1 MYALLPRRVYSCPSD
16 IMLHRLLLAS
26 TQRCCRSTNPT
37 TTLRLCCFSNSSS
50 SSSSSILNDNDAT
63 NINTNNKPGVSL
75 HFTHPNNSI
84 AILTLQNIKRKNAL
98 TVDMMKQLEQH
109 VETLIRWSST
119 NKKKCDDNNVI
130 VNSDCAT
137 NDNDDARVL
146 ILTGANGTF
155 CSGLDLHDNNDDQQ
169 QVGVVTDDE
178 SSEDDSSQQL
188 RQGINMIQHMTK
200 VTNQLHSLPV
210 LSICAVDGYA
220 VGGGAELTTCTDLV
234 VLGRNATIQFLH
246 AKRGASF
253 GWGGGRRLVQKVGRR
268 KALRMLLLGECVY
281 GEEEARQNPTS
292 GGMLPSSSYADAVAN
307 EGESALNATMRYIQP
322 ILDLPCSQSIRAIK
336 NVVVSAADGD
346 REVSNMAMRAEMEA
360 FLSVWEVKQMW
371 HRLRKRK
378 IGRKRNRM
386 IERYS
391 SK

>member
-1 MYALLPRRVYSCPSD
+1 
-16 IMLHRLLLAS
+16 
-26 TQRCCRSTNPT
+26 
-37 TTLRLCCFSNSSS
+37 
-50 SSSSSILNDNDAT
+50 
-63 NINTNNKPGVSL
+63 
-75 HFTHPNNSI
+75 
-84 AILTLQNIKRKNAL
+84 
-98 TVDMMKQLEQH
+98 MKQLEQH

-119 NKKKCDDNNVI
+119 NKKICDDNNVI
-130 VNSDCAT
+130 ANSDCAT

-178 SSEDDSSQQL
+178 SSEDDSSQL

-281 GEEEARQNPTS
+281 GEEETRQIPTS

-336 NVVVSAADGD
+336 NVVISAADGD
-346 REVSNMAMRAEMEA
+346 REVFHNTDMESGQLKKLETNTNMAMRAEMEA
-360 FLSVWEVKQMW
+360 FLSVWGGEANVAQIKKTKD
-371 HRLRKRK
+371 RLKEK
-378 IGRKRNRM
+378 
-386 IERYS
+386 
-391 SK
+391 

>member
-1 MYALLPRRVYSCPSD
+1 
-16 IMLHRLLLAS
+16 
-26 TQRCCRSTNPT
+26 
-37 TTLRLCCFSNSSS
+37 
-50 SSSSSILNDNDAT
+50 
-63 NINTNNKPGVSL
+63 
-75 HFTHPNNSI
+75 
-84 AILTLQNIKRKNAL
+84 
-98 TVDMMKQLEQH
+98 MKQLEQH

-119 NKKKCDDNNVI
+119 NKKKCDDNNI
-130 VNSDCAT
+130 VNSDCH
-137 NDNDDARVL
+137 NDDARVL

-155 CSGLDLHDNNDDQQ
+155 CSGLDLHDNNNDDQQ

-178 SSEDDSSQQL
+178 SSEDDSSHQL
-188 RQGINMIQHMTK
+188 RQGVNMIQHMTK

-281 GEEEARQNPTS
+281 GEEEARQIPTN

-346 REVSNMAMRAEMEA
+346 GEVSNMAMRAEMEA
-360 FLSVWEVKQMW
+360 FLSVWGGETNVAQIKKTKD
-371 HRLRKRK
+371 RKEK
-378 IGRKRNRM
+378 
-386 IERYS
+386 
-391 SK
+391 

>member
-1 MYALLPRRVYSCPSD
+1 MYAMLPRRVAAHP
-16 IMLHRLLLAS
+16 ILLHRLLLAS

-63 NINTNNKPGVSL
+63 IINTNNKPPCVSL

-98 TVDMMKQLEQH
+98 TVHMMKQLEQH

-119 NKKKCDDNNVI
+119 NKKICDDNNVI
-130 VNSDCAT
+130 ANSDCAT

-178 SSEDDSSQQL
+178 SSEDDSSQL

-281 GEEEARQNPTS
+281 GEEEARQIPTS

-360 FLSVWEVKQMW
+360 FLSVWGGEANVAQIKKTKD
-371 HRLRKRK
+371 RLKEK
-378 IGRKRNRM
+378 
-386 IERYS
+386 
-391 SK
+391 